1 VLGQRARVARFLD
14 DLAGKERM
22 RRVHAGVQHSHDHAT
37 AIEAAS
43 PRDVAADEGHA
54 LWEER
59 RLDRV
64 FEDTVNRN
72 RRPFELGERAR
83 VYLQRDERHVI
94 VLVHHSIVVLVQPP
108 QHIAA
113 ELRDVGAL
121 ERGSRVREA
130 AFGNV
135 TAAGEP

>member
-1 VLGQRARVARFLD
+1 
-14 DLAGKERM
+14 M
-22 RRVHAGVQHSHDHAT
+22 RRVHARVQHGHDHAA

-43 PRDVAADEGHA
+43 PRDVAADERHA

-59 RLDRV
+59 RLDPV
-64 FEDTVNRN
+64 LEDSVYPD
-72 RRPFELGERAR
+72 RRPFELGQRAR

-94 VLVHHSIVVLVQPP
+94 VLVHHSIVVLVQPS

-113 ELRDVGAL
+113 DLRDVGAL
-121 ERGSRVREA
+121 ERGRRVRET

-135 TAAGEP
+135 TPAGEP

>member
-1 VLGQRARVARFLD
+1 
-14 DLAGKERM
+14 M
-22 RRVHAGVQHSHDHAT
+22 RRVHARVEHSHDHAA

-54 LWEER
+54 VWEER

-64 FEDTVNRN
+64 VEDTVHPDRS
-72 RRPFELGERAR
+72 PFEVGERAR

-94 VLVHHSIVVLVQPP
+94 VLVHHSIVVLVQPS

-121 ERGSRVREA
+121 ERGLRVREA

-135 TAAGEP
+135 TATGEPQLDEHAHAILACGVLPDLG